1 MLKQESLIQQDELIK
16 IALKK
21 LSICAERVLLVVGDE
36 NRLLGTLT
44 DGDIRRHILSG
55 RSLEDNITQV
65 YNRKPIFIKHDFSVE
80 KAKNIFLQQ
89 KVDLIPILD
98 ITHRVVDS
106 ITWDQAFSG
115 NKERPSKKNRI
126 NIPVVI
132 MSGGEG
138 KRLEPFSNILPKA
151 LIPVGDKPIVEIIID
166 EFKEQ
171 GAGNFFLTL
180 NYKGKMIE
188 AYFDS
193 IDKDYQL
200 RCVWD
205 GQVSG
210 TAASLKLLENDISDT
225 FIVSNCD
232 VIVKADFGE
241 VISLHKK
248 TGAVITVVS
257 SIQHHKIPYG
267 VVHLKKEGEVGDIVE
282 KPEYT
287 FMVNS
292 GVYLVDKRALYFIPP
307 DGNFDMTDLIK
318 ALLKNNERVGTYPV
332 NESDYID
339 IGQWEEYKKSL
350 QKLSGF

>member
-21 LSICAERVLLVVGDE
+21 LSSCAERVLLVVGDE
-36 NRLLGTLT
+36 NKLLGTLT

-55 RSLEDNITQV
+55 RSLEDNITEV
-65 YNRKPIFIKHDFSVE
+65 YNRKPVFIKNDFSIE
-80 KAKNIFLQQ
+80 EAKDIFLQQ
-89 KVDLIPILD
+89 KIDLIPILD
-98 ITHRVVDS
+98 RAHAVIDS
-106 ITWDQAFSG
+106 ITWDEAFSG
-115 NKERPSKKNRI
+115 NRRRYFQKNRI

-138 KRLEPFSNILPKA
+138 RRLEPFSNILPKS
-151 LIPVGDKPIVEIIID
+151 LIPVGDKPIVEMIID
-166 EFKEQ
+166 EFREQ
-171 GAGNFFLTL
+171 GADNFFLTL

-193 IDKDYQL
+193 MNKDYQL
-200 RCVWD
+200 HYVWD
-205 GQVSG
+205 GEASG
-210 TAASLKLLENDISDT
+210 TAASLKLLEKDISDT

-232 VIVKADFGE
+232 VIIKADFSD
-241 VISLHKK
+241 VFSLHKK
-248 TGAVITVVS
+248 TGAVITMVS
-257 SIQHHKIPYG
+257 SIQHHRIPYG
-267 VVHLKKEGEVGDIVE
+267 VVRLKKEGDVCDIVE

-292 GVYLVDKRALYFIPP
+292 GVYLVDKRALHFIPP
-307 DGNFDMTDLIK
+307 AGNFDMTDLIK
-318 ALLKNNERVGTYPV
+318 ALLRNNEMVGTYPV

-350 QKLSGF
+350 QKLSNL